1 MENYNVMP
9 LCENFIFVLKYCVVY
24 RCVAKSE
31 IMQKF
36 SMTST
41 EVDEVVDW
49 LIKNNY
55 IEVDGESLSSKIT
68 FPQFCKYYGNIRV
81 PLDIIEID
89 SNYLLA
95 LRFCIEVNK
104 VHAVMIMLFMGR
116 KLHRAVGYIKAYQI
130 VDWMEFKGYICRDD
144 DNGHRR
150 VTLSKEEFERLY
162 GKIDLGIE

>member
-24 RCVAKSE
+24 RCVTKSE

-89 SNYLLA
+89 SNIYL
-95 LRFCIEVNK
+95 R
-104 VHAVMIMLFMGR
+104 
-116 KLHRAVGYIKAYQI
+116 
-130 VDWMEFKGYICRDD
+130 
-144 DNGHRR
+144 
-150 VTLSKEEFERLY
+150 
-162 GKIDLGIE
+162 